1 MFFPTEYWFIGIYFV
16 AYIATRGKVTTEFSF
31 QTHGRTKKK
40 SPGRTKK
47 KSPNPTPTVTR
58 QVTANHVRAHG
69 GRVGSRSPPYAG
81 TRKKESSS
89 CRIGKDV
96 KISQTQPGLEANVV
110 LQ

>member
-31 QTHGRTKKK
+31 QTH
-40 SPGRTKK
+40 GRTKK